1 MDFIKAILLAIVEGV
16 TEFLPISSTGHLI
29 LVEDFLRLGDPEFAD
44 AFMVIIQFP
53 AILSVLLYFW
63 KELWPFQ
70 RGRDWREPMRLWL
83 KTAVAFLPA
92 MVLGVLYTL
101 YDVEEKLFNPVVVA
115 CALIVGGVVLIAIE
129 RRPHSNRFPTV
140 HALTFN
146 SAFLIGVFQCL
157 AMIPGT
163 SRSAATIMGALLLGA
178 SRAAA
183 AEFSFFLAIPTMAG
197 ATVLTLAKSDF
208 NYTVHQWA
216 LLAVGCVGSFLV
228 AYGVIAFLMRFIRRH
243 SFIPFGIYRIALGA
257 LVLALL
263 WS

>member
-1 MDFIKAILLAIVEGV
+1 MDYAKAVLLAIVEGV

-29 LVEDFLRLGDPEFAD
+29 LVEDYLRLGDPEFAD

-70 RGRDWREPMRLWL
+70 RGKDWREPVGLWV

-92 MVLGVLYTL
+92 MVLGALYAY
-101 YDVEEKLFNPVVVA
+101 YDVEELLFNPLVVA
-115 CALIVGGVVLIAIE
+115 CALIAGGVVLIAIE
-129 RRPHSNRFPTV
+129 RRPHRNRFPTV
-140 HALTFN
+140 HELTCN

-178 SRAAA
+178 SRSAA

-197 ATVLTLAKSDF
+197 ATVLTLAKSDLS
-208 NYTVHQWA
+208 YTAHQWI
-216 LLAVGCVGSFLV
+216 LLVVGCVGSFLV
-228 AYGVIAFLMRFIRRH
+228 AYGVIAFLMHFIRRH
-243 SFIPFGIYRIALGA
+243 SFIPFGVYRILLGA
-257 LVLALL
+257 LVLAMLL
-263 WS
+263 W